1 MMFKANDCHWFPM
14 RVRNSS
20 IPRLQTLVSRLE
32 HEKDIDEAYVP
43 FGFIKVQRTKMDYAP
58 FLLNYIF
65 IRSTFTKLVSV
76 KQNQE
81 LYEPL
86 RFVMHPVYDD
96 NYNKHDEVLFISDK
110 TMEDYKRITAEEN
123 EKVIFLNNLN
133 YACKPGQE
141 VQITEGE
148 FTGVIGR
155 IKRIKGLRCVVL
167 PIGKE
172 LAPAI
177 VDVPSKHLRY
187 LTKEEVE
194 RMEDQTSIYTVT

>member
-1 MMFKANDCHWFPM
+1 M

-32 HEKDIDEAYVP
+32 REEDIDEAYVP
-43 FGFIKVQRTKMDYAP
+43 LGFIKVNRTKMDFAP

-65 IRSTFTKLVSV
+65 IRSTFAKLVTV
-76 KQNQE
+76 KRNQE
-81 LYEPL
+81 LFEPL

-96 NYNKHDEVLFISDK
+96 NFNRHDEVLFISDK
-110 TMEDYKRITAEEN
+110 TMADYKRITADEN
-123 EKVIFLNNLN
+123 DKVIFLNNLR

-155 IKRIKGLRCVVL
+155 VKRIKGVRCVVL

-187 LTKEEVE
+187 LTKEEV
-194 RMEDQTSIYTVT
+194 DSVGIS